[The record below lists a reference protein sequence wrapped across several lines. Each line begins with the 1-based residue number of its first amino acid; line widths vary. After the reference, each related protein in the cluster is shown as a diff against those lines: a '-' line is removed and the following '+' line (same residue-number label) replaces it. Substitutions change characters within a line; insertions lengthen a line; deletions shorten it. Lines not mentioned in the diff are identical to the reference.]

1 MSKTEKL
8 NIGNIIEINEIK
20 SILSKDKNLLDIFN
34 MVLKIANKS
43 LNMEEIEDII
53 EDTETEKSIS
63 IYTDSSSEDDSDSDI
78 LSPTPQGYKD

>member
-1 MSKTEKL
+1 MSKIEKL

-63 IYTDSSSEDDSDSDI
+63 IYSDSDSDSDI

>member
-63 IYTDSSSEDDSDSDI
+63 IYSDSDSDSDI

>member
-1 MSKTEKL
+1 MSKIEKL

-63 IYTDSSSEDDSDSDI
+63 IYSDSSSEDDSDI

>member
-1 MSKTEKL
+1 MSKIEKL

-34 MVLKIANKS
+34 LVLKVANKS
-43 LNMEEIEDII
+43 LNMEEIEEII

-63 IYTDSSSEDDSDSDI
+63 VYSDSDDSDCDF